1 MGQLIRQITPPLT
14 DPNGVQIIFSTG
26 LADARIWNPHY
37 MLFTGY
43 LDVPELEAEG
53 MFERQIAFK
62 IAMERPNVPAAIRLA
77 TMRVGADM
85 MNERLPA
92 LMQFAA

>member
-1 MGQLIRQITPPLT
+1 MGQLIRSVTPPLT

-26 LADARIWNPHY
+26 LADARIWNPYY
-37 MLFTGY
+37 MLFTGF
-43 LDVPELEAEG
+43 LDVPELECDGA
-53 MFERQIAFK
+53 FERQVAFK

-77 TMRVGADM
+77 TARVGIDM

-92 LMQFAA
+92 VMRFAA

>member
-1 MGQLIRQITPPLT
+1 MGQLFKTTMPPLI

-26 LADARIWNPHY
+26 LADARILNPHY

-43 LDVPELEAEG
+43 IDVPEIDAEG
-53 MFERQIAFK
+53 QFERQIAFK

-77 TMRVGADM
+77 TAKVGKDM
-85 MNERLPA
+85 MNERLSSV
-92 LMQFAA
+92 MRFAA